1 MMRRYQTVCT
11 FLACVIMSSAYT
23 ANAEMGPAVPPEKK
37 LIAFGESKADP
48 KLKPVDLAAWTL
60 VANLLLNLDEV
71 VNKN

>member
-1 MMRRYQTVCT
+1 VTARQPDATEAEIISNV
-11 FLACVIMSSAYT
+11 LAGHRARFAKDAESA
-23 ANAEMGPAVPPEKK
+23 KK
-37 LIAFGESKADP
+37 LIAFGESKVDP